1 MITGAQLRQARELL
15 GWKSSDFT
23 KRAKVSRAAI
33 VRAEASSGEPMITIA
48 QASALV
54 DTLCAAGIEFT
65 VGAEP
70 EVRLKRKMLP

>member
-15 GWKSSDFT
+15 GWKASDFA
-23 KRAKVSRAAI
+23 KRAKVSLAA
-33 VRAEASSGEPMITIA
+33 VLRAEASSGEPMVTIA
-48 QASALV
+48 QASAMV

-70 EVRLKRKMLP
+70 SVKLKPKEQP